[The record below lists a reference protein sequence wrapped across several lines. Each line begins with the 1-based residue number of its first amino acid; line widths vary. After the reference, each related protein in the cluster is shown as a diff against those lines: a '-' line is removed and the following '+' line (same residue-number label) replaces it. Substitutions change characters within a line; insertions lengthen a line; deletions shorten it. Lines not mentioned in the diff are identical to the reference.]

1 MMIRQHLYWPGI
13 KNAVWKEVTNCDT
26 CQRTNRSNI
35 KYDELPD
42 KEAEEIPQH
51 KLYVDINGFY
61 VIQKK
66 VYKEYLNLKA
76 ITMIDPVTGW
86 FEITQYNNKRAT
98 SITKLVESMCLSRY
112 PRPMD
117 ITYDQGS

>member
-1 MMIRQHLYWPGI
+1 
-13 KNAVWKEVTNCDT
+13 
-26 CQRTNRSNI
+26 
-35 KYDELPD
+35 
-42 KEAEEIPQH
+42 
-51 KLYVDINGFY
+51 
-61 VIQKK
+61 
-66 VYKEYLNLKA
+66 
-76 ITMIDPVTGW
+76 MIDPVTGW